1 MLLNV
6 THFMI
11 RQLHIIS
18 CFYTFTYA
26 APPKVIAESNQY
38 AILGNDATLICYISG
53 YPTPQVL
60 WRRNGSHAVIE
71 SENKGLLE
79 IKNTTKEDAGIYT
92 CTAVNSKGRDVANIT
107 LTVLSKCM

>member
-1 MLLNV
+1 M
-6 THFMI
+6 
-11 RQLHIIS
+11 
-18 CFYTFTYA
+18 
-26 APPKVIAESNQY
+26 
-38 AILGNDATLICYISG
+38 GNDATLICYISG